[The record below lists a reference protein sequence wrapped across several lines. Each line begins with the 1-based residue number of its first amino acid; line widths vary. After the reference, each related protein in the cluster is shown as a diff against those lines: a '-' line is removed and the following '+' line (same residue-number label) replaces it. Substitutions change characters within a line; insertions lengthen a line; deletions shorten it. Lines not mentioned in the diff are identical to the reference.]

1 MSNNLLTIDMVTNE
15 TLRVLMNNL
24 SLVKKVNRQYDP
36 SFAVSGAKIGST
48 LRIRKPNRYVVTD
61 GPNLVVQDNDEQWT
75 TLTVS
80 TQKQIGM
87 GFTSAEFALSLDEF
101 KARYIDPAASQ
112 LAATIDADV
121 ASVYK
126 WIGNSVGTPG
136 ATPAT
141 SQVILSGQQLL
152 DEMAAPREGR
162 FAVINPAAN
171 AALVE
176 GTKGLFNPTGTISKQ
191 YNTGN
196 MGSALGLPFDMSQSI
211 NNFTT
216 GSRAASGHSVSATV
230 SSQGATTIALTT
242 AGATDTFKQGDVFT
256 VDDCY
261 AVNPQ
266 TRQSTGSLQ
275 QFCVLADATASGS
288 AVTLTV
294 APIYTSSVAL
304 ATVDS
309 FPTFGKAVVF
319 RGAASTGYPQNL
331 ILHPD
336 AVTFATADLVL
347 PKGIDMGSRAQADGI
362 SIRIIRDYDIGTDR
376 LETRLDVLYGFA
388 VQRDA
393 LACRLWG

>member
-1 MSNNLLTIDMVTNE
+1 VSNNLLTIDMVTNE

-48 LRIRKPNRYVVTD
+48 LRIRKPNRYVVSD
-61 GPNLVVQDNDEQWT
+61 GPNLVTQDNDEQWT

-101 KARYIDPAASQ
+101 KSRYIDPAASQ

-136 ATPAT
+136 TTPAT

-152 DEMAAPREGR
+152 DEMACPREGR

-211 NNFTT
+211 NTFTT
-216 GSRAASGHSVSATV
+216 GSRTATGTTGAAVSTNG
-230 SSQGATTIALTT
+230 STTITL
-242 AGATDTFKQGDVFT
+242 AGMGAGGTILQGDVFT
-256 VDDCY
+256 IAGVF

-266 TRQSTGSLQ
+266 TRQSTGSLF
-275 QFCVLADATASGS
+275 QFCVLANAVADGGGAAT
-288 AVTLTV
+288 VTV
-294 APIYTSSVAL
+294 APIYDSTVAL
-304 ATVDS
+304 ATVNS
-309 FPTFGKAVVF
+309 LPANGAVVTF

>member
-1 MSNNLLTIDMVTNE
+1 
-15 TLRVLMNNL
+15 
-24 SLVKKVNRQYDP
+24 
-36 SFAVSGAKIGST
+36 
-48 LRIRKPNRYVVTD
+48 
-61 GPNLVVQDNDEQWT
+61 
-75 TLTVS
+75 
-80 TQKQIGM
+80 M

-101 KARYIDPAASQ
+101 KSRYIDPAASQ

-136 ATPAT
+136 TTPAT

-152 DEMAAPREGR
+152 DEMAAPRDGR

-216 GSRAASGHSVSATV
+216 GSRNAAGTTNAAVTTN
-230 SSQGATTIALTT
+230 GATSIALTGLGNT
-242 AGATDTFKQGDVFT
+242 LTIKQGEVFA
-256 VDDCY
+256 VAGVF

-266 TRQSTGSLQ
+266 TRQSTGSLL
-275 QFCVLADATASGS
+275 QFCVLADTVTDAGGNAT
-288 AVTLTV
+288 VTV
-294 APIYTSSVAL
+294 APIYDATSAL
-304 ATVDS
+304 ATVNIL
-309 FPTFGKAVVF
+309 PANGAVVTF

-362 SIRIIRDYDIGTDR
+362 SIRIIRDYDIGSDR

>member
-48 LRIRKPNRYVVTD
+48 LRIRKPNRYVVSD

-126 WIGNSVGTPG
+126 WIGNSVGIPG
-136 ATPAT
+136 TTPAT

-152 DEMAAPREGR
+152 DEMACPREGR

-216 GSRAASGHSVSATV
+216 GSRTGTITVNTAVAT
-230 SSQGATTIALTT
+230 QGQTTIILDATT
-242 AGATDTFKQGDVFT
+242 GHTFKQGDVFT
-256 VDDCY
+256 VADCY

-266 TRQSTGSLQ
+266 TRQSTGSLF
-275 QFCVLADATASGS
+275 QFVVLADATAAASL
-288 AVTLTV
+288 VTLTV

-309 FPTFGKAVVF
+309 FPAATKTVTF

>member
-1 MSNNLLTIDMVTNE
+1 
-15 TLRVLMNNL
+15 
-24 SLVKKVNRQYDP
+24 
-36 SFAVSGAKIGST
+36 
-48 LRIRKPNRYVVTD
+48 
-61 GPNLVVQDNDEQWT
+61 
-75 TLTVS
+75 
-80 TQKQIGM
+80 
-87 GFTSAEFALSLDEF
+87 
-101 KARYIDPAASQ
+101 
-112 LAATIDADV
+112 
-121 ASVYK
+121 
-126 WIGNSVGTPG
+126 
-136 ATPAT
+136 
-141 SQVILSGQQLL
+141 
-152 DEMAAPREGR
+152 
-162 FAVINPAAN
+162 
-171 AALVE
+171 
-176 GTKGLFNPTGTISKQ
+176 
-191 YNTGN
+191 

-216 GSRAASGHSVSATV
+216 GSRAASGHTV
-230 SSQGATTIALTT
+230 TTTISTQGQSTIALTT

-256 VDDCY
+256 VADCY

-266 TRQSTGSLQ
+266 TRQSTGSLM

-294 APIYTSSVAL
+294 APIYTSAVAL

-309 FPTFGKAVVF
+309 FPVAAKAVVF